1 MAKLYINGKKRL
13 FGEVKVH
20 GAKNSTLPILAATLL
35 NFGESEIHNCPDLL
49 DVETSLKILSHLGC
63 VCTRDG
69 DIVTVKSDTPI
80 CSDIPESLMGE
91 MRSSVIFSGA
101 LLGRVGEAKISSP
114 GGCELGPRPIDIHI
128 SAFKKMGIS
137 VTESD
142 GHIYCRAD
150 NGILPSDITL
160 PFPSVGATENIM
172 LAATSANGKTIIR
185 NAAKEPEI
193 CDLANFLN
201 SAGAAVFGAGTDTVE
216 IFGRKRL
223 NATKHRV
230 IPDRIEAFTFLT
242 ATAATRSKIT
252 VKNAEPAHLK
262 VPIDVLRQCGC
273 EIRKIE
279 DKIEIDAS
287 HGLYGIKK
295 VSSLVYPGFP
305 TDAGPLLV
313 AALITADGKSVFL
326 ENIFENRFKYID
338 ELNRLGGKVKIRDN
352 VAEILGGYE
361 LFGANVEC
369 TDLRGGAALVVAGL
383 AAGGKTVID
392 KIHHIERGY
401 DDIVGSLR
409 ALDADIIKEQ

>member
-13 FGEVKVH
+13 LGEVKVH
-20 GAKNSTLPILAATLL
+20 GAKNSALPILAATLL
-35 NFGESEIHNCPDLL
+35 NFGESEIHNCPDLS

-69 DIVTVKSDTPI
+69 DTVTVKSDNPI
-80 CSDIPESLMGE
+80 CSDIPESLMRK
-91 MRSSVIFSGA
+91 MRSSVVFSGA

-150 NGILPSDITL
+150 NGIQPADITL

-172 LAATSANGKTIIR
+172 LTATSAKGKTIIR

-193 CDLANFLN
+193 RDLANFLN
-201 SAGAAVFGAGTDTVE
+201 SAGAVVFGAGTDMVE
-216 IFGRKRL
+216 IFGGKRL
-223 NATKHRV
+223 NAAKHRV

-242 ATAATRSKIT
+242 AAAATRSKIT
-252 VKNAEPAHLK
+252 VKNAESAHLE

-279 DKIEIDAS
+279 DEIEIDAS

-313 AALITADGKSVFL
+313 AALITADGKSVFS
-326 ENIFENRFKYID
+326 ENIFESRFKYID

-352 VAEILGGYE
+352 VAEILGDSE
-361 LFGANVEC
+361 LVGAKVEC
-369 TDLRGGAALVVAGL
+369 TDLRGGAALVIAGL
-383 AAGGKTVID
+383 AADGTTVID

-401 DDIVGSLR
+401 DDIAGSLK
-409 ALDADIIKEQ
+409 ALNADIIKEQ